1 MINRHTGEEMYC
13 WGYASLNTIVRGR
26 SYAVLSGAIVFS
38 EGHVSARTD
47 IGFEA
52 MRRSDMPCI
61 IREIIRLSRALALVK
76 DLIT

>member
-1 MINRHTGEEMYC
+1 MLYF
-13 WGYASLNTIVRGR
+13 A
-26 SYAVLSGAIVFS
+26 GAIVFS

-76 DLIT
+76 DFIT